1 MYGAGIA
8 TGIIGLLVGAGPV
21 VAIVAGLGTAYA
33 TEQPGAAGSTA
44 RALGDAAVMAQ
55 DLDRRHR
62 IVAKAKDAA
71 VRSFVVVAKY
81 VQEKRLVEHGIDAV
95 GRVAYWV
102 AEQLSEQ
109 IVAQQRNGQQ
119 RLLEED

>member
-8 TGIIGLLVGAGPV
+8 SGIIGLLVGAGPV

-33 TEQPGAAGSTA
+33 TEQPGAAGTA
-44 RALGDAAVMAQ
+44 ARTLGDAAVMAQ
-55 DLDRRHR
+55 ELDRRHH

-71 VRSFVVVAKY
+71 VRSCRVVAQY
-81 VQEKRLVEHGIDAV
+81 VHEKRLVEHGIDVV

>member
-1 MYGAGIA
+1 
-8 TGIIGLLVGAGPV
+8 
-21 VAIVAGLGTAYA
+21 
-33 TEQPGAAGSTA
+33 
-44 RALGDAAVMAQ
+44 MAQ

-71 VRSFVVVAKY
+71 VRSCVVLAKY
-81 VQEKRLVEHGIDAV
+81 VQDKRLVEHGIDAV

-109 IVAQQRNGQQ
+109 IIAQQRTGQQ